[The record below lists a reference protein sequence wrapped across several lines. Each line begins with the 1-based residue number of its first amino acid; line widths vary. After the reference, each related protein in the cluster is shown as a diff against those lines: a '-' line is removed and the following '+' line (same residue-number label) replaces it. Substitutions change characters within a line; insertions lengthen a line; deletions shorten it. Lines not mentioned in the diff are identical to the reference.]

1 MMFFNADKS
10 KLFVNSNIHTS
21 VNNVNITF
29 QGKEIS
35 AESGGVHLGI

>member
-1 MMFFNADKS
+1 MMFFNADNL
-10 KLFVNSNIHTS
+10 KLSVNSNIHTS